1 MHGLAYKIN
10 LGVWGRVFAVP
21 SCVAERLKLINGE
34 HLKVL
39 LYILNSS
46 GRAVEPEE
54 IAEMTGVGV
63 GTVSDALIF
72 WENMEIISSIDGE
85 IMPAEGTPEPV
96 AVPVSAEEPVTSA
109 PKKDAVIRAKLTS
122 DTQFPPKEI
131 AAAVNADESF
141 RYLCQFFEKLS
152 GRPTKHSERNLLM
165 VITEEIGLKTE
176 VAIMLIEY
184 CFSVDKA
191 TPAYMKS
198 VAMDWHE
205 CGIDSVIKADER
217 IQQLKTRN
225 TLENKLRVKFRM
237 QSAFSAKQK
246 EYINGWAEL
255 EIPDELIDEA
265 YDKTLNQTGKLSF
278 GYMDKILRSWLEK
291 GYLTVEQTRQEKSPG
306 VSSAISTGSSFD
318 IDSLEQSAYERYR
331 KKE

>member
-1 MHGLAYKIN
+1 MAYNIN
-10 LGVWGRVFAVP
+10 LGIWGKIFAVP
-21 SCVAERLKLINGE
+21 SSVAESLKLINGD

-39 LYILNSS
+39 LYILNNA
-46 GRAVEPEE
+46 GTVIDAEE

-72 WENMEIISSIDGE
+72 WENMEVIACDETEIKPLGRRAEPIQAEQAVSSN
-85 IMPAEGTPEPV
+85 T
-96 AVPVSAEEPVTSA
+96 VSRN
-109 PKKDAVIRAKLTS
+109 DAVIRAKLNS

-131 AAAVNADESF
+131 AAAVNGDESF
-141 RYLCQFFEKLS
+141 KYLCQVFEKLA

-165 VITEEIGLKTE
+165 VITEEIGLKPE
-176 VAIMLIEY
+176 VAVMLIEY

-198 VAMDWHE
+198 VAGDWHE
-205 CGIDSVIKADER
+205 CGIDNIVKADER
-217 IQQLKTRN
+217 IQQLKMRN
-225 TLENKLRVKFRM
+225 TLESKLRVKFAM

-246 EYINGWAEL
+246 EYIAEWAEL
-255 EIPDELIDEA
+255 NIPDELIDEA
-265 YDKTLNQTGKLSF
+265 YDKTLNGTGKLNF

-291 GYLTVEQTRQEKSPG
+291 GYSTVEQTKEDKSANN
-306 VSSAISTGSSFD
+306 SSAISGGSSFD
-318 IDSLEQSAYERYR
+318 IATLEQSAFERYR

>member
-1 MHGLAYKIN
+1 LAYKIN
-10 LGVWGRVFAVP
+10 LGVWGRIFAVP
-21 SCVAERLKLINGE
+21 SSVAESLKLINGD

-46 GRAVEPEE
+46 GTVIDAEE
-54 IAEMTGVGV
+54 IAAMTGVGV

-72 WENMEIISSIDGE
+72 WENMEVISCDETE
-85 IMPAEGTPEPV
+85 IKPKAGRV
-96 AVPVSAEEPVTSA
+96 VPVSEAQTSNLNTAEKS
-109 PKKDAVIRAKLTS
+109 DASIRAKLNS

-131 AAAVNADESF
+131 AAAVNGSQSF
-141 RYLCQFFEKLS
+141 KYLCQVFEKLA

-165 VITEEIGLKTE
+165 VITEEIGLKPE
-176 VAIMLIEY
+176 VAVMLIEY

-198 VAMDWHE
+198 VALDWHE
-205 CGIDSVIKADER
+205 CGIDNIVKADER

-225 TLENKLRVKFRM
+225 TLESKLRVKFAM

-246 EYINGWAEL
+246 EYIAEWAEL
-255 EIPDELIDEA
+255 NIPEELIDEA
-265 YDKTLNQTGKLSF
+265 YDKTLNGAGKLSF
-278 GYMDKILRSWLEK
+278 GYMDKILKSWLEK
-291 GYLTVEQTRQEKSPG
+291 GYLTVEQTKEEKASN
-306 VSSAISTGSSFD
+306 VSSAISGGSSFD
-318 IDSLEQSAYERYR
+318 IATLEQSAFERYR